1 MSSNFIN
8 NFIGFLL
15 KKIRII
21 ILCAVI
27 GAVMALLVCF
37 FGITPKYRATS
48 TAAITISDEY
58 VEDATS
64 TYVKTQ
70 AELADAIIR
79 YFDEEYI
86 YYGIY
91 INQPQGLSK
100 VYPLEEIRE
109 MFSVS
114 NEEGT
119 FIIQTTAIADSPSDA
134 AIMCNYYTTYALEN
148 TLSLIGLGYY
158 ETVKAATEP
167 TSKYSPSYLKGA
179 FIGAFFAVALFCSI
193 TLLLMSF
200 GNYIV
205 TRRDIEEIFEEIPV
219 LSEVASI

>member
-21 ILCAVI
+21 VLCAAI
-27 GAVMALLVCF
+27 GAAMALLVCI
-37 FGITPKYRATS
+37 FGITPKYRATA

-70 AELADAIIR
+70 SDLANAIVN
-79 YFDEEYI
+79 YFNEEYI

-91 INQPQGLSK
+91 VNQPSGLSK
-100 VYPLEEIRE
+100 VYPLDEIRE

-119 FIIQTTAIADSPSDA
+119 FIIQTTAIADTPTDA
-134 AIMCNYYTTYALEN
+134 EILCNYYTTYTLEN
-148 TLSLIGLGYY
+148 TLNLIGLGYY
-158 ETVKAATEP
+158 ETVKAATAP
-167 TSKYSPSYLKGA
+167 SSKYSPSYLKGA

-205 TRRDIEEIFEEIPV
+205 TRRDLEEIFQEIPV